1 MVTVGVQ
8 LCSAPT
14 EPLSEGEAEAE
25 TASDDDVEAER
36 FRGVTPTAAPPAEGS
51 IIAGLWPRRAS
62 GPLTWLRPPKTPY
75 REGPL
80 TAEGI
85 RVSGRLPLY
94 RPKPGVTIVSYKFFA
109 SFLSSGAR
117 VAP

>member
-1 MVTVGVQ
+1 MFAQG
-8 LCSAPT
+8 
-14 EPLSEGEAEAE
+14 
-25 TASDDDVEAER
+25 
-36 FRGVTPTAAPPAEGS
+36 FRGVTPTAAPQAEGS

-75 REGPL
+75 REEPL

-94 RPKPGVTIVSYKFFA
+94 RPKPGVNIISYDFLA
-109 SFLSSGAR
+109 SFHEQWR
-117 VAP
+117 QVAP